1 MMFTCLRGWQVTLTP
16 SHLSIARGPVQATAI
31 LMLGAWL
38 AGIHAKGDEET
49 QDPGIYGEPWRP
61 LL

>member
-1 MMFTCLRGWQVTLTP
+1 
-16 SHLSIARGPVQATAI
+16 VQATAI